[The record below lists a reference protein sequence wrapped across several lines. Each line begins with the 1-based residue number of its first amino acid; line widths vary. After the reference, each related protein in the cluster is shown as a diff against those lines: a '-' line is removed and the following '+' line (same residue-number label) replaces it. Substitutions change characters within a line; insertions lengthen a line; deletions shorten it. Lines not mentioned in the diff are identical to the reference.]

1 MAEHVIISTSG
12 PNGDPICCLCGMAI
26 SLQTDWPQW
35 HRADNYAPT
44 GVVHRNCSYA
54 IQLMREA
61 GPDYLPGEFGSL
73 TRVMRETPTAAFIQ
87 AFAGVAISLA
97 NQVEAQIAAE
107 QAKKRAAS
115 DFRLKPARIIQPVV
129 AHREGD

>member
-1 MAEHVIISTSG
+1 MAERVIISTSG
-12 PNGDPICCLCGMAI
+12 PNGDPICCLCGEPI
-26 SLQTDWPQW
+26 SLHTDWPQW
-35 HRADNYAPT
+35 HKMDGYAPT

-61 GPDYLPGEFGSL
+61 GPDYLPGEFDKL
-73 TRVMRETPTAAFIQ
+73 TKVMRETPTAAFIQ
-87 AFAGVAISLA
+87 AFADVAINLA
-97 NQVEAQIAAE
+97 NIVEAQIAAE

-115 DFRLKPARIIQPVV
+115 DFRLKTARIIQPVV

>member
-1 MAEHVIISTSG
+1 MAERVIISTSG
-12 PNGDPICCLCGMAI
+12 PNGDPTCCLCRMPI

-35 HRADNYAPT
+35 HMTDNYAEV
-44 GVVHRNCSYA
+44 GVLHRNCSYA
-54 IQLMREA
+54 IQLLREA

-73 TRVMRETPTAAFIQ
+73 TKVMRETPTAAFIV
-87 AFAGVAISLA
+87 AFADVAINLA
-97 NQVEAQIAAE
+97 NLVEGQIAAE

-115 DFRLKPARIIQPVV
+115 DFRIKSARIVQSAI